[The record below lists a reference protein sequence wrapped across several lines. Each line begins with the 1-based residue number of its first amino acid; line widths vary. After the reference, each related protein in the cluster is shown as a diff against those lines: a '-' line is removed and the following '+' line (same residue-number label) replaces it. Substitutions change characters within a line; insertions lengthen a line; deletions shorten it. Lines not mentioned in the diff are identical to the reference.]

1 MLGLW
6 GRDHDDHGGLV
17 SSEEDHD
24 IQYLL
29 VHCFGKG
36 GRDIRYICSFS

>member
-6 GRDHDDHGGLV
+6 GRDHDDHGGLIW
-17 SSEEDHD
+17 SEGHD
-24 IQYLL
+24 IQYLF

-36 GRDIRYICSFS
+36 GHDIRYICSFS